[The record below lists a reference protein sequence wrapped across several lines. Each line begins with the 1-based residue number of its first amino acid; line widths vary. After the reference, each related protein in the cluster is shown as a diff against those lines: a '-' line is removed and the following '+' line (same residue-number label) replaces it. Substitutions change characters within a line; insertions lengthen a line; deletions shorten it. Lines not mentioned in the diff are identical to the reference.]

1 MASRKRVAES
11 TKAAKNRKKITKR
24 QKQKRKLIVFGIEV
38 LCLLLLLGVLY
49 VWSLWDKIDVDTDF
63 GHSDAGINEDLGDDT
78 LLTLEGYT
86 NIALFGLDNRSD
98 GEYDQGNSDVIMIA
112 SIDNETREVKLVS
125 VYRDTYMSIGNGR
138 FTKANAAYAKGGAK
152 QAVQMLN
159 ANLDLNIK
167 EYVCVDWA
175 AVVETIDALGG
186 VELVINEDEAYLMNG
201 LISEINASL
210 GTKSPN
216 IAASEKPQRL
226 NGVQATAFA
235 RVRKTSG
242 NDFKRS
248 SRQRIV
254 LEAML
259 KEAKEASFKELL
271 DICNTVFDDI
281 STSLTL
287 NEILGLAKHVQEYNI
302 GSTSGFPFEM
312 TTKQLSGS
320 GDTVIPIG
328 LEDDVAQLHAYMFG
342 TADYQPSKTVQ
353 AISDA
358 IIKKTGVTENY
369 QSIDVEDFNNTAGQ
383 TGTDFKEEKTTETE
397 D

>member
-24 QKQKRKLIVFGIEV
+24 QKQKRKLIIFGIEV

-63 GHSDAGINEDLGDDT
+63 GDSEAGINEDIGDDT

-86 NIALFGLDNRSD
+86 NIALFGLDNRSE
-98 GEYDQGNSDVIMIA
+98 GEYDKGQSDVIMIA
-112 SIDNETREVKLVS
+112 SINNETKEVKLVS
-125 VYRDTYMSIGNGR
+125 VYRDTYMSIGNGK

-167 EYVCVDWA
+167 EYACVDWM
-175 AVVETIDALGG
+175 AVTEAVDALGG
-186 VELVINEDEAYLMNG
+186 VTIEVTDQEVPF
-201 LISEINASL
+201 INAGVWEMNTKL
-210 GTKSPN
+210 GTNSPTL
-216 IAASEKPQRL
+216 EKAGTVRL
-226 NGVQATAFA
+226 NGVQATSYA
-235 RVRKTSG
+235 RIRKTAG

-259 KEAKEASFKELL
+259 TEAKKADMGTLL
-271 DICNTVFDDI
+271 NICNSCFDDI

-287 NEILGLAKHVQEYNI
+287 SEIIGLAKHVQEYSI
-302 GSTSGFPFEM
+302 ASTSGFPFEM

-320 GDTVIPIG
+320 GDTVVPIG
-328 LEDDVAQLHAYMFG
+328 LEDDVAQLHEYLFG
-342 TADYQPSKTVQ
+342 TTDYQPSKTVQ

-369 QSIDVEDFNNTAGQ
+369 QSINVDEFNNTAGQ
-383 TGTDFKEEKTTETE
+383 TGTVFKDEETTETE